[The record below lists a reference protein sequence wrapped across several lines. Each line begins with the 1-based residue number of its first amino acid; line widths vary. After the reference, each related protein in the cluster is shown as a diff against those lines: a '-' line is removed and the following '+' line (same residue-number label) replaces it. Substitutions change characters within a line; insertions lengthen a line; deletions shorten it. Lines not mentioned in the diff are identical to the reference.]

1 MPSENSANALPTI
14 SGPETE
20 SEAAEFVTESDSA
33 PCELHGLKLTQ
44 RDAIITNFQWLMSGR
59 IEQVAQGQPRA
70 WMLMGGRGAGKTRT
84 GAEWVNGM
92 ALGYWPMADE
102 ITGPI
107 ALIGETLADVRDVM
121 IDGPAGI
128 LACAKAGNPRFEI
141 SRRRVV
147 WDNGMVAQMFSSE
160 DPDSLRGPQ
169 FAAAWCDELAKWK
182 NAEATWDMLQFGLR
196 LGSCPR
202 IIATTTPR
210 PVRLIKRLLCDP
222 NVRVTRMKTSDNT
235 ENLAPGFLDVVERRY
250 GGTRLGRQELD
261 GELIEDRDDALWTR
275 AQLEGLRGNEPENI
289 QRIIV
294 AVDPPASSGK
304 KSDAC
309 GIIAVGL
316 DGQGMAHVLAD
327 YTIKPA
333 PPKAWAMK
341 VSELFHHLKADRVVA
356 EINQGGEMVETVLRT
371 IDPLIPVTTVR
382 ATRAKWLRAE
392 PVAALYE
399 QGRVRHAGSFPA
411 LEDEMCSFGRNG
423 LSDGHSP
430 DRVDALVWAIS
441 ELMLNVSASPRIRNL

>member
-1 MPSENSANALPTI
+1 
-14 SGPETE
+14 
-20 SEAAEFVTESDSA
+20 
-33 PCELHGLKLTQ
+33 
-44 RDAIITNFQWLMSGR
+44 
-59 IEQVAQGQPRA
+59 
-70 WMLMGGRGAGKTRT
+70 
-84 GAEWVNGM
+84 
-92 ALGYWPMADE
+92 
-102 ITGPI
+102 
-107 ALIGETLADVRDVM
+107 
-121 IDGPAGI
+121 
-128 LACAKAGNPRFEI
+128 
-141 SRRRVV
+141 
-147 WDNGMVAQMFSSE
+147 
-160 DPDSLRGPQ
+160 
-169 FAAAWCDELAKWK
+169 
-182 NAEATWDMLQFGLR
+182 
-196 LGSCPR
+196 
-202 IIATTTPR
+202 
-210 PVRLIKRLLCDP
+210 
-222 NVRVTRMKTSDNT
+222 MKTSDNT

-423 LSDGHSP
+423 LSEGHSP

-441 ELMLNVSASPRIRNL
+441 ELMLNVSAAPRIRNL